1 MSERLTGEFT
11 PAEGAVIRVLG
22 VVERRGYVLRG
33 LSMKEK
39 ADSASL
45 VIDVEPREP
54 SRRVPVLAQQLGRL
68 IDVRSV
74 SLAARDAGSL
84 A

>member
-1 MSERLTGEFT
+1 MTERLTVEFT

-39 ADSASL
+39 ADTASL
-45 VIDVEPREP
+45 VIDVEPREA
-54 SRRVPVLAQQLGRL
+54 SRRVPVLAQQLARL
-68 IDVRSV
+68 VDVRSV

>member
-1 MSERLTGEFT
+1 VTERLTVT
-11 PAEGAVIRVLG
+11 LAQAEGAIVRVLG
-22 VVERRGYVLRG
+22 LVERRGYVLRG

-45 VIDVEPREP
+45 VIDVEPRDG
-54 SRRVPVLAQQLGRL
+54 SRRTPVLAQQLARL
-68 IDVRSV
+68 IDVRAV
-74 SLAARDAGSL
+74 SLATRDAGSL

>member
-1 MSERLTGEFT
+1 MTERLTVELT

-45 VIDVEPREP
+45 VIDVEPREA
-54 SRRVPVLAQQLGRL
+54 SRRVPVLAQQLARL
-68 IDVRSV
+68 VDVRSV
-74 SLAARDAGSL
+74 SLVARDAGSL